1 MTSLNPSHNPFSKSA
16 QAVHHAESSPSGE
29 SGEKSSSKFP
39 DTLPTVH
46 RRHGHSSR
54 ERHHEEGE
62 GRERVR
68 QAMPP
73 MPDLRFE
80 QSFLLSIR
88 PFLTPRPTQQTIQ
101 EKGPAPN
108 SGSAGAGIG
117 SHEDSKSLVSG
128 TEDDR
133 VFHWGR
139 QVDVDWKQVGWV
151 TVRDQILSPLLQGM
165 IWGWAT
171 VFLASTG
178 AVLRSSLYPA
188 SHTPRGRIAG
198 GGGPGSK
205 PDAGG
210 NVVGQGG
217 WWTKWVGSWFGA
229 VETATV

>member
-1 MTSLNPSHNPFSKSA
+1 MTSLNPSHIPFNKSA
-16 QAVHHAESSPSGE
+16 QAVHHAESSSE
-29 SGEKSSSKFP
+29 SGEKSKFP
-39 DTLPTVH
+39 DSLPTVH
-46 RRHGHSSR
+46 QRHGRGHNNR
-54 ERHHEEGE
+54 KGKHHEGE
-62 GRERVR
+62 GRERVK

-88 PFLTPRPTQQTIQ
+88 PFLTPRPTRQTIQ
-101 EKGPAPN
+101 EKGTVP
-108 SGSAGAGIG
+108 SGGGN
-117 SHEDSKSLVSG
+117 HEDSKSLVSG
-128 TEDDR
+128 AEDDR

-151 TVRDQILSPLLQGM
+151 TVRDQIISPLLQGM
-165 IWGWAT
+165 FWGWAT
-171 VFLASTG
+171 LFLASTG

-210 NVVGQGG
+210 KVVGETG
-217 WWTKWVGSWFGA
+217 WWKNWVGSWFGG

>member
-1 MTSLNPSHNPFSKSA
+1 MTSLDPSHIPFSKSA
-16 QAVHHAESSPSGE
+16 QAVHHVETSASDD
-29 SGEKSSSKFP
+29 KSSKFP
-39 DTLPTVH
+39 DTLPTVRQRHEGGRGH
-46 RRHGHSSR
+46 RKGKGKHS
-54 ERHHEEGE
+54 EGE

-88 PFLTPRPTQQTIQ
+88 PYLTPRPTIKTIE
-101 EKGPAPN
+101 EKGSMP
-108 SGSAGAGIG
+108 SGA
-117 SHEDSKSLVSG
+117 SHNESKSLVSG
-128 TEDDR
+128 AEDDQ

-151 TVRDQILSPLLQGM
+151 TLRDQIVSPLLQGM

-171 VFLASTG
+171 LFLASTG

-188 SHTPRGRIAG
+188 SHIPKGRIAG
-198 GGGPGSK
+198 GGGAGSK

-210 NVVGQGG
+210 KVVGEGG
-217 WWTKWVGSWFGA
+217 WWKNWVGSWFGG